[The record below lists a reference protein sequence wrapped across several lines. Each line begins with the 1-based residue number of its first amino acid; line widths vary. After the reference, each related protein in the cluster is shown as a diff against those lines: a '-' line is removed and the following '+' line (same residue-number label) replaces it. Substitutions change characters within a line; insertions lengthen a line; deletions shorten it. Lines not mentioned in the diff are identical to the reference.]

1 MSFRKIIFGV
11 WVVVLFTTPGA
22 PLPLLHPSANGDTTA
37 IIMRFGGD
45 CLLAE
50 HYEQAVGEER
60 DVAFRNF
67 DLFRTADVSMVNLE
81 CPVTTR
87 GTRSVKPFTFRMNPL
102 FLPILKDAGIGLV
115 NIANNH
121 IHDFGDIGLFDT
133 VHYLDSVGIRYVGAG
148 RNHKE
153 AHTPVILEIKGRR
166 IGFLGYYGGSEA
178 PAAVG
183 KKAGVAKRDPALISR
198 DIQELKAAAVDY
210 IVVNLHWGTEKAAY
224 PDNWQIQL
232 ARNIIDAGADAIIG
246 HHPHVLQGIE
256 KYKHGVIVYSLGN
269 LIFGGNSR
277 SGYDTGIFEIRLQQG
292 RIEYEFIPVR
302 INAWNA
308 TVLDGKPADSLKVHV
323 DSLSRIFPSSI
334 FNH

>member
-1 MSFRKIIFGV
+1 MSFRKNIF
-11 WVVVLFTTPGA
+11 VVLVILLFTTSGV
-22 PLPLLHPSANGDTTA
+22 PLPRWVTPADKDTTA
-37 IIMRFGGD
+37 IVMRFGGD

-60 DVAFRNF
+60 DVAFRDF
-67 DLFRTADVSMVNLE
+67 DIFRTADVSMVNLE

-87 GTRSVKPFTFRMNPL
+87 GTRSVKPFTFRMNPV
-102 FLPILKDAGIGLV
+102 FLPILRDAGIGLV

-133 VHYLDSVGIRYVGAG
+133 IHHLDSMGIGHVGAG

-153 AHTPVILEIKGRR
+153 AHTPVVLDIRGSR

-183 KKAGVAKRDPALISR
+183 KKAGVAKRDLALISR
-198 DIQELKAAAVDY
+198 DIKELRQGAVDY
-210 IVVNLHWGTEKAAY
+210 IVVNLHWGTEKAAF

-232 ARNIIDAGADAIIG
+232 GRDIIDAGADAIIG

-256 KYKHGVIVYSLGN
+256 RYKHGVIVYSLGN

-277 SGYDTGIFEIRLQQG
+277 SRYDTGIFEIRLQQG
-292 RIEYEFIPVR
+292 ERQYDIIPIR
-302 INAWNA
+302 INEWNA
-308 TVLDGKPADSLKVHV
+308 TVLEGKPADSLKMHV

-334 FNH
+334 FKH